1 MKKILAAILCAGLVA
16 VTAAGCGYTDALAE
30 AKRAQNTTSAAQESQ
45 QETKPKEIKSTDY
58 KNNLEGLVEYFDKK
72 EYIANEEKNITVMD
86 AASIGAKQGKKFA
99 ASYDGKNISIEL
111 YEYDTEKLNG
121 TANKI
126 LNEIKSD
133 GSFSVYN
140 LPAVPAYI
148 SDNGKF
154 MMVYTDASIS
164 KDNPDKT
171 AANYE
176 HREQVIKDFKE
187 FNK

>member
-1 MKKILAAILCAGLVA
+1 MKKILAAILCAGLIA
-16 VTAAGCGYTDALAE
+16 VTTAGCGYTDALAE

-58 KNNLEGLVEYFDKK
+58 KNNLDGLVDYFAKK
-72 EYIANEEKNITVMD
+72 EYINKEEKNVIEMD
-86 AASIGAKQGKKFA
+86 AASIGAKQGKKF
-99 ASYDGKNISIEL
+99 STTYDGKNISIEL
-111 YEYDTEKLNG
+111 YEYDTEKLNDTAKKVLDGIESNG
-121 TANKI
+121 T
-126 LNEIKSD
+126 
-133 GSFSVYN
+133 FSVYN
-140 LPAVPAYI
+140 LPAVPGYI

-176 HREQVIKDFKE
+176 HRDAVIKDFKA

>member
-30 AKRAQNTTSAAQESQ
+30 AKRAQNTTTATQESQ
-45 QETKPKEIKSTDY
+45 EETKPKEIKSTDY
-58 KNNLEGLVEYFDKK
+58 KNNLEGLSDYFVKK
-72 EYIANEEKNITVMD
+72 EYINNDKKNVTEMD
-86 AASIGAKQGKKFA
+86 AASIGAQQGKKFSV
-99 ASYDGKNISIEL
+99 SYNGKNTSIEL
-111 YEYDTEKLNG
+111 YEYDTAKLND

-126 LNEIKSD
+126 LNEVKSN
-133 GSFSVYN
+133 GTFSVFN

-154 MMVYTDASIS
+154 LMVYTDASIS

-171 AANYE
+171 ADNYK
-176 HREQVIKDFKE
+176 HREEVIEDFKA

>member
-1 MKKILAAILCAGLVA
+1 
-16 VTAAGCGYTDALAE
+16 
-30 AKRAQNTTSAAQESQ
+30 
-45 QETKPKEIKSTDY
+45 
-58 KNNLEGLVEYFDKK
+58 
-72 EYIANEEKNITVMD
+72 MD